1 MTNKKYYA
9 SFPAHPELGFL
20 SAQRD
25 IAARYCDAIRSLVQ
39 EIHATCEW
47 HKLTRLREDEPY
59 WVVFAE
65 LATEFREAVNEVVDE
80 LADIAI
86 DGQRQIDAIVFDHDN
101 VSLRMAKQKAMEDVD
116 SVWSMADRIWHL
128 TNDGKEE
135 GCLGFVGEAL
145 AFLRLELENARK
157 WRDEAKQRC
166 SEEECLLEAEFG
178 G

>member
-1 MTNKKYYA
+1 MTNKYY
-9 SFPAHPELGFL
+9 SDFNAHPTLGFL

-59 WVVFAE
+59 WVVVAE
-65 LATEFREAVNEVVDE
+65 LATEFREAVDEAVDE

-86 DGQRQIDAIVFDHDN
+86 DGQRQINAIVFDHDN

-116 SVWSMADRIWHL
+116 SVWSMADRIWRL
-128 TNDGKEE
+128 ANGGDGYFKFVEE
-135 GCLGFVGEAL
+135 TL
-145 AFLRLELENARK
+145 AFLRIELENARK
-157 WRDEAKQRC
+157 WRDEAKQKC

>member
-20 SAQRD
+20 TAQRD
-25 IAARYCDAIRSLVQ
+25 LAARYCDAIRSLVQ

-47 HKLTRLREDEPY
+47 HKFTRLRKDEPY

-65 LATEFREAVNEVVDE
+65 LATEFRKAVDEAVDE

-86 DGQRQIDAIVFDHDN
+86 DGQRQINAIVFDHDN

-116 SVWSMADRIWHL
+116 SVWSMSDRIWHL

-145 AFLRLELENARK
+145 TFLRIELENARK
-157 WRDEAKQRC
+157 WRDEAKQKC
-166 SEEECLLEAEFG
+166 SEEECLLDAEFG

>member
-9 SFPAHPELGFL
+9 SFPTHPELGFL
-20 SAQRD
+20 TAQRD
-25 IAARYCDAIRSLVQ
+25 LTARYCSAIRSLVQ
-39 EIHATCEW
+39 GIHATCER

-59 WVVFAE
+59 WVVVAE
-65 LATEFREAVNEVVDE
+65 LATEFRKAVDEAVDE

-86 DGQRQIDAIVFDHDN
+86 DGQRQINAIVFDHDN

-116 SVWSMADRIWHL
+116 SVWSMADRVWHL
-128 TNDGKEE
+128 ANNGKGYLE
-135 GCLGFVGEAL
+135 FVGETL

-166 SEEECLLEAEFG
+166 SEEECLLDAEFG

>member
-20 SAQRD
+20 TAQRD
-25 IAARYCDAIRSLVQ
+25 LAARYCDAVRLLVQ
-39 EIHATCEW
+39 EIHATCER
-47 HKLTRLREDEPY
+47 HKSCRLREDEPY

-65 LATEFREAVNEVVDE
+65 LATEFRDAVNEAVE
-80 LADIAI
+80 KLADIAI
-86 DGQRQIDAIVFDHDN
+86 DGQRQVDAIVFDYNN
-101 VSLRMAKQKAMEDVD
+101 VGLRMTKQKAMEDVD
-116 SVWSMADRIWHL
+116 SVWSMSDRIWHL
-128 TNDGKEE
+128 TSDGKAPLE
-135 GCLGFVGEAL
+135 FIGEAL

-166 SEEECLLEAEFG
+166 SEEECLLDAEFG